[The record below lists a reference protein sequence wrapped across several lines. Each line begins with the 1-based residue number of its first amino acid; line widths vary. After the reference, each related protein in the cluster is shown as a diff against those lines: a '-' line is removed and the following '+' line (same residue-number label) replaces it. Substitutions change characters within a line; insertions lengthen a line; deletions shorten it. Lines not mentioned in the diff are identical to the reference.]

1 MESNTNTEYDKIKI
15 LREIQLMKRLQGVCK
30 KLEIEECNNQN
41 AKGNL
46 FTPEII
52 DIITPKAKSFKDL
65 RACDSISSESEENK
79 NNY

>member
-15 LREIQLMKRLQGVCK
+15 LREIQLMKRLQATCK
-30 KLEIEECNNQN
+30 KLEIEECNSQN
-41 AKGNL
+41 AKGNV

-52 DIITPKAKSFKDL
+52 DIITPKTKSFKDL
-65 RACDSISSESEENK
+65 RACDSISSDSEGNK

>member
-1 MESNTNTEYDKIKI
+1 
-15 LREIQLMKRLQGVCK
+15 MKRLQGVCK

-52 DIITPKAKSFKDL
+52 DIITPKAKSLKDL
-65 RACDSISSESEENK
+65 
-79 NNY
+79 

>member
-15 LREIQLMKRLQGVCK
+15 LREIQLMKKLQAVCK
-30 KLEIEECNNQN
+30 KLEEECNKENP
-41 AKGNL
+41 KGNL

-52 DIITPKAKSFKDL
+52 DIITPKARSFKDL
-65 RACDSISSESEENK
+65 RACDSISSDSEGNK